1 MTLKP
6 GFDYMNNPLL
16 NKGTAFSKEERAS
29 YQLDGLLP
37 PIIETI
43 EQQAVRIEMQIK
55 NLETPLHK
63 HQLLTNLY
71 NENRTLYYYVVTK
84 NVTDYLPI
92 IYTPTIGDAVI
103 QYHKDYTAPDEA
115 LFIDAFAPEKL
126 SASIKNYAKN
136 NPNID
141 MIVITDGEGVLGI
154 GDWGVNGVKIAVG
167 KLAVYTVAAG
177 LAPDRVLPVVIDAGT
192 NNETLLN
199 DPLYLGNK
207 RPRLSESEYD
217 AFIASF
223 VNVMEEVFPKAILH
237 WEDFGRANASRI
249 LHNYRDKI
257 CTFNDDIQ
265 GTGAMVVA
273 AVLATIQVSK
283 IPLSEQKI
291 IIFGAGTAGIGIAD
305 QLSAQW
311 MRETGLPFESA
322 KKHFYLVD
330 RNGLVLD
337 NMTDLTTGQKKYAH
351 LSTEWSNVPTDTLE
365 NLMEA
370 VHPTMLIG
378 CSGVTGAFKESIVKK
393 MTQYTERPAI
403 LPLSNPTKLAEA
415 TASDLIQWTDGKAL
429 IVTGSPS
436 KPVEYQHTTYE
447 IGQANNALLY
457 PGLGLGALV
466 TRAKYIT
473 DGMLAAASMAVAEQ
487 ISPNKAGAAL
497 LPHVRTLRDTSR
509 AVAIA
514 VANQAVKENIHQ
526 VELTNVTEAIEREMW
541 QPIYKGVLICSTK
554 RSNH

>member
-1 MTLKP
+1 MTLKS

-43 EQQAVRIEMQIK
+43 EQQAVRIETQIE

-103 QYHKDYTAPDEA
+103 QYHKEYTAPDEA
-115 LFIDAFAPEKL
+115 LFVDAFAPEKL

-223 VNVMEEVFPKAILH
+223 VNVMKEVFPKAILH

-322 KKHFYLVD
+322 KNHFYLVD

-351 LSTEWSNVPTDTLE
+351 PSTEWSNVPTDTLE

-487 ISPNKAGAAL
+487 ISPNEAGAAL
-497 LPHVRTLRDTSR
+497 LPHVRTLRETSR

-514 VANQAVKENIHQ
+514 VANQAIKENIHQ
-526 VELTNVTEAIEREMW
+526 VELPNVTEAIEREMW
-541 QPIYKGVLICSTK
+541 QPIYKGV
-554 RSNH
+554 

>member
-1 MTLKP
+1 
-6 GFDYMNNPLL
+6 LL
-16 NKGTAFSKEERAS
+16 NKGTAFSEEERAN

-43 EQQAVRIEMQIK
+43 EQQAVRIETQIE

-71 NENRTLYYYVVTK
+71 NENRTLYYYLVTK

-103 QYHKDYTAPDEA
+103 QYHKEYTAPDEA

-223 VNVMEEVFPKAILH
+223 VNVMKEVFPKAILH

-273 AVLATIQVSK
+273 AVLATIQVSR

-305 QLSAQW
+305 QLSAQL
-311 MRETGLPFESA
+311 MRETGLPFEKA

-330 RNGLVLD
+330 RKGLVLD

-351 LSTEWSNVPTDTLE
+351 PSAEWSNVPTDTLE
-365 NLMEA
+365 NLVEA

-436 KPVEYQHTTYE
+436 KPVEYQNTTYE

-473 DGMLAAASMAVAEQ
+473 DDMLAAASMAVAEQ

-497 LPHVRTLRDTSR
+497 LPHVRTLRETSR

-514 VANQAVKENIHQ
+514 VANQAIKENIHQ
-526 VELTNVTEAIEREMW
+526 VELTNVIEAIELEMW
-541 QPIYKGVLICSTK
+541 QPIYKGV
-554 RSNH
+554 

>member
-1 MTLKP
+1 MTVKP

-43 EQQAVRIEMQIK
+43 EQQAVRIETQIE

-103 QYHKDYTAPDEA
+103 QYHKEYTAPDEA

-167 KLAVYTVAAG
+167 KLAVCTVAAG

-223 VNVMEEVFPKAILH
+223 VNVMKEVFPKAILH

-311 MRETGLPFESA
+311 MRETGLPFETA

-351 LSTEWSNVPTDTLE
+351 PSTEWSNVPTDTLE

-497 LPHVRTLRDTSR
+497 LPHVRTLRETSR

-514 VANQAVKENIHQ
+514 VANQAIKENIHQ

-541 QPIYKGVLICSTK
+541 QPIYKGV
-554 RSNH
+554 

>member
-1 MTLKP
+1 MTVKP

-43 EQQAVRIEMQIK
+43 EQQAVRIETQIE
-55 NLETPLHK
+55 NLETPLHR

-103 QYHKDYTAPDEA
+103 QYHKEYTAPDEA

-223 VNVMEEVFPKAILH
+223 VNVMKEVFPKAILH

-305 QLSAQW
+305 QLSAQR
-311 MRETGLPFESA
+311 MRETGLPFETA

-351 LSTEWSNVPTDTLE
+351 PSTEWSNVPTDTLE

-487 ISPNKAGAAL
+487 IAPNKAGAAL
-497 LPHVRTLRDTSR
+497 LPHVRTLRETSR

-514 VANQAVKENIHQ
+514 VANQAIKENIHQ

-541 QPIYKGVLICSTK
+541 QPIYKGV
-554 RSNH
+554 

>member
-43 EQQAVRIEMQIK
+43 EQQAVRIETQIE

-192 NNETLLN
+192 SNETLLN

-223 VNVMEEVFPKAILH
+223 VNVMKEVFPKAILH

-322 KKHFYLVD
+322 KNHFYLVD

-351 LSTEWSNVPTDTLE
+351 PSTEWSNVPTNTLE

-457 PGLGLGALV
+457 PGLGLGALI

-497 LPHVRTLRDTSR
+497 LPHVRTLRETSR

-514 VANQAVKENIHQ
+514 VANQAIKENIHQ

-541 QPIYKGVLICSTK
+541 QPIYKGV
-554 RSNH
+554 

>member
-1 MTLKP
+1 MTLKS

-43 EQQAVRIEMQIK
+43 EQQAVRIETQIE

-115 LFIDAFAPEKL
+115 LFVDAFAPEKL

-136 NPNID
+136 YPNID

-207 RPRLSESEYD
+207 RPHLSESEYD

-223 VNVMEEVFPKAILH
+223 VNVMKEVFPKAILH

-273 AVLATIQVSK
+273 AVLATIQVSR

-305 QLSAQW
+305 QLSAQL
-311 MRETGLPFESA
+311 MRETGLPFEKA

-330 RNGLVLD
+330 RKGLVLD

-351 LSTEWSNVPTDTLE
+351 PSAEWSNVPTDTLE
-365 NLMEA
+365 NLVEA

-436 KPVEYQHTTYE
+436 KPVEYQNTTYE

-473 DGMLAAASMAVAEQ
+473 DDMLAAASMAVAEQ

-497 LPHVRTLRDTSR
+497 LPHVRTLRETSR

-514 VANQAVKENIHQ
+514 VANQAIKENIHQ
-526 VELTNVTEAIEREMW
+526 VELTNVIEAIELEMW
-541 QPIYKGVLICSTK
+541 QPIYKGV
-554 RSNH
+554 

>member
-1 MTLKP
+1 MTLKS

-43 EQQAVRIEMQIK
+43 EQQAVRIETQIE

-84 NVTDYLPI
+84 NVTDYLPF

-115 LFIDAFAPEKL
+115 LFVDAFAPEKL

-223 VNVMEEVFPKAILH
+223 VNVMKEVFPKAILH

-273 AVLATIQVSK
+273 AVLATIQVSR

-305 QLSAQW
+305 QLSAQL
-311 MRETGLPFESA
+311 MRETGLPFEKA

-330 RNGLVLD
+330 RKGLVLD

-351 LSTEWSNVPTDTLE
+351 PSAEWSNVPTDTLE
-365 NLMEA
+365 NLVEA

-436 KPVEYQHTTYE
+436 KPVEYQNTTYE

-473 DGMLAAASMAVAEQ
+473 DDMLAAASMAVAEQ

-497 LPHVRTLRDTSR
+497 LPHVRTLRETSR

-514 VANQAVKENIHQ
+514 VANQAIKENIHQ
-526 VELTNVTEAIEREMW
+526 VELTNVIEAIELEMW
-541 QPIYKGVLICSTK
+541 QPIYKGV
-554 RSNH
+554 

>member
-1 MTLKP
+1 MTLKS

-43 EQQAVRIEMQIK
+43 EQQAVRIETQIE

-103 QYHKDYTAPDEA
+103 QYHKEYTAPDEA

-207 RPRLSESEYD
+207 RPRLSESKYD

-223 VNVMEEVFPKAILH
+223 VNIMKEVFPKAILH

-249 LHNYRDKI
+249 LYNYRDKI

-330 RNGLVLD
+330 RKGLVLD

-351 LSTEWSNVPTDTLE
+351 PSTEWSNVPTDTLE

-497 LPHVRTLRDTSR
+497 LPHVRTLRETSR

-514 VANQAVKENIHQ
+514 VANQAIKENIHQ

-541 QPIYKGVLICSTK
+541 QPIYKGV
-554 RSNH
+554 

>member
-1 MTLKP
+1 MTFKP
-6 GFDYMNNPLL
+6 GFDIMNNPLL
-16 NKGTAFSKEERAS
+16 NKGTAFTKEERS
-29 YQLDGLLP
+29 NYNLDGLLP
-37 PIIETI
+37 PIIETM
-43 EQQAVRIEMQIK
+43 EQQAIRIENQIK
-55 NLETPLHK
+55 NLETALHK

-71 NENRTLYYYVVTK
+71 NENRILYYYVVSK
-84 NVTDYLPI
+84 NVTEYLPL

-103 QYHKDYTAPDEA
+103 NYHKEYSAPDEA

-126 SASIKNYAKN
+126 KTSIENYAKN
-136 NPNID
+136 NPAID

-192 NNETLLN
+192 NNKSLLD

-207 RPRLSESEYD
+207 RPRLSEKEYD
-217 AFIASF
+217 LFIASF
-223 VNVMEEVFPKAILH
+223 VAIMNEVFPKAILH

-249 LHNYRDKI
+249 LQHYRDKI

-273 AVLATIQVSK
+273 AALATIHVSH
-283 IPLSEQKI
+283 IPLNKQKF

-305 QLSAQW
+305 QLSAQL
-311 MRETGLPFESA
+311 MSETGLPFDTA

-337 NMTDLTTGQKKYAH
+337 NMTDLTTGQKKYAQQA
-351 LSTEWSNVPTDTLE
+351 SEWASMPAGTLE
-365 NLMEA
+365 ELVEA
-370 VHPTMLIG
+370 IHPTMLIG
-378 CSGVTGAFKESIVKK
+378 CSGVTGAFKESIVRK
-393 MTQYTERPAI
+393 MSDHTERPAI

-415 TASDLIQWTDGKAL
+415 TAADLINWTDGKAL

-436 KPVEYQHTTYE
+436 EPVEYQNTTYE

-466 TRAKYIT
+466 TRAKFIT
-473 DGMLAAASMAVAEQ
+473 DGMLAAASKAVADQ
-487 ISPNKAGAAL
+487 ISPSEPGAAL
-497 LPHVRTLRDTSR
+497 LPHVRTLRETSQ

-514 VANQAVKENIHQ
+514 VANEAVKENIHQ
-526 VELTNVTEAIEREMW
+526 IELTNIREAVEREMW
-541 QPIYKGVLICSTK
+541 HPTYKGV
-554 RSNH
+554 

>member
-43 EQQAVRIEMQIK
+43 EQQAVRIETQIE

-103 QYHKDYTAPDEA
+103 QYHKEYTAPDEA

-223 VNVMEEVFPKAILH
+223 VNVMKEVFPKAILH

-351 LSTEWSNVPTDTLE
+351 PSTEWSNVPTDTLE

-497 LPHVRTLRDTSR
+497 LPHVRTLRETSR

-514 VANQAVKENIHQ
+514 VANQAIKENIHQ

-541 QPIYKGVLICSTK
+541 QPIYKGV
-554 RSNH
+554 

>member
-1 MTLKP
+1 MTLKS

-16 NKGTAFSKEERAS
+16 NKGTAFSKEEKAN

-43 EQQAVRIEMQIK
+43 EQQAVRIETQIE

-71 NENRTLYYYVVTK
+71 NENRTLYYYLVTK

-103 QYHKDYTAPDEA
+103 QYHKEYTAPDEA

-199 DPLYLGNK
+199 DSLYLGNK
-207 RPRLSESEYD
+207 SPRLSESEYD

-223 VNVMEEVFPKAILH
+223 VNVMKEVFPKAILH

-273 AVLATIQVSK
+273 AVLATIQVSR

-305 QLSAQW
+305 QLSAQL
-311 MRETGLPFESA
+311 MRETGLPFEKA

-330 RNGLVLD
+330 RKGLVLD

-351 LSTEWSNVPTDTLE
+351 PSAEWSNVPTDTLE
-365 NLMEA
+365 NLVEA

-436 KPVEYQHTTYE
+436 KPVEYQNTTYE

-473 DGMLAAASMAVAEQ
+473 DDMLAAASMAVAEQ

-497 LPHVRTLRDTSR
+497 LPHVRTLRETSR

-514 VANQAVKENIHQ
+514 VANQAIKENIHQ
-526 VELTNVTEAIEREMW
+526 VELTNVIEAIELEMW
-541 QPIYKGVLICSTK
+541 QPIYKGV
-554 RSNH
+554 

>member
-16 NKGTAFSKEERAS
+16 NKGTAFSEEERAN

-43 EQQAVRIEMQIK
+43 EQQAVRIETQIE

-115 LFIDAFAPEKL
+115 LFVDAFAPEKL

-177 LAPDRVLPVVIDAGT
+177 LAPDRVLPVIIDAGT

-223 VNVMEEVFPKAILH
+223 VNVMKEVFPKAILH

-273 AVLATIQVSK
+273 AVLATIQVSR

-305 QLSAQW
+305 QLSAQL
-311 MRETGLPFESA
+311 MRETGLPFEKA

-330 RNGLVLD
+330 RKGLVLD

-351 LSTEWSNVPTDTLE
+351 PSAEWSNVPTDTLE
-365 NLMEA
+365 NLVEA

-436 KPVEYQHTTYE
+436 KPVEYQNTTYE

-473 DGMLAAASMAVAEQ
+473 DDMLAAASMAVAEQ

-497 LPHVRTLRDTSR
+497 LPHVRTLRETSR

-514 VANQAVKENIHQ
+514 VANQAIKENIHQ
-526 VELTNVTEAIEREMW
+526 VELTNVIEAIELEMW
-541 QPIYKGVLICSTK
+541 QPIYKGV
-554 RSNH
+554 

>member
-1 MTLKP
+1 MTVKS

-16 NKGTAFSKEERAS
+16 NKGTAFSEEERAN

-43 EQQAVRIEMQIK
+43 EQQAVRIETQIE

-71 NENRTLYYYVVTK
+71 NENRTLYYYLVTK

-103 QYHKDYTAPDEA
+103 QYHKEYTAPDEA
-115 LFIDAFAPEKL
+115 LFIDTFAPEKL

-223 VNVMEEVFPKAILH
+223 VNVMKEVFPKAILH

-273 AVLATIQVSK
+273 AVLATIQVSR

-305 QLSAQW
+305 QLSAQL
-311 MRETGLPFESA
+311 MRETGLPFEKA

-330 RNGLVLD
+330 RKGLVLD

-351 LSTEWSNVPTDTLE
+351 PSAEWYNVPTDTLE
-365 NLMEA
+365 NLVEA

-436 KPVEYQHTTYE
+436 KPVEYQNTTYE

-473 DGMLAAASMAVAEQ
+473 DDMLAAASMAVAEQ

-497 LPHVRTLRDTSR
+497 LPHVRTLRETSR

-514 VANQAVKENIHQ
+514 VANQAIKENIHQ
-526 VELTNVTEAIEREMW
+526 VELTNVIEAIELEMW
-541 QPIYKGVLICSTK
+541 QPIYKGV
-554 RSNH
+554 

>member
-1 MTLKP
+1 MTVKP

-29 YQLDGLLP
+29 FQLDGLLP

-43 EQQAVRIEMQIK
+43 EQQAVRIETQIE

-103 QYHKDYTAPDEA
+103 QYHKEYTAPDEA

-223 VNVMEEVFPKAILH
+223 VNVMKEVFPKAILH

-351 LSTEWSNVPTDTLE
+351 PSTEWSNVPTDTLE

-497 LPHVRTLRDTSR
+497 LPHVRTLRETSR

-514 VANQAVKENIHQ
+514 VANQAIKENIHQ

-541 QPIYKGVLICSTK
+541 QPIYKGV
-554 RSNH
+554 

>member
-1 MTLKP
+1 MTLKS

-43 EQQAVRIEMQIK
+43 EQQAVRIETQIE

-103 QYHKDYTAPDEA
+103 QYHKEYTAPDEA

-217 AFIASF
+217 AFITSF
-223 VNVMEEVFPKAILH
+223 VNVMKEVFPKAILH

-351 LSTEWSNVPTDTLE
+351 PSTEWSNVPTNTLE

-497 LPHVRTLRDTSR
+497 LPHVRTLRETSR

-514 VANQAVKENIHQ
+514 VANQAIKENIHQ

-541 QPIYKGVLICSTK
+541 QPIYKGV
-554 RSNH
+554 

>member
-1 MTLKP
+1 MTLKS

-43 EQQAVRIEMQIK
+43 EQQAVRIETQIE

-92 IYTPTIGDAVI
+92 IYTPTIDDAVI

-115 LFIDAFAPEKL
+115 LFVDAFAPEKL

-154 GDWGVNGVKIAVG
+154 GDWSVNGVKIAVG

-223 VNVMEEVFPKAILH
+223 VNVMKEVFPKAILH

-273 AVLATIQVSK
+273 AVLATIQVSR

-305 QLSAQW
+305 QLSAQL
-311 MRETGLPFESA
+311 MRETGLPFEKA

-330 RNGLVLD
+330 RKGLVLD

-351 LSTEWSNVPTDTLE
+351 PSAEWSNVPTDTLE
-365 NLMEA
+365 NLVEA

-436 KPVEYQHTTYE
+436 KPVEYQNTTYE

-473 DGMLAAASMAVAEQ
+473 DDMLAAASMAVAEQ

-497 LPHVRTLRDTSR
+497 LPHVRTLRETSR

-514 VANQAVKENIHQ
+514 VANQAIKENIHQ
-526 VELTNVTEAIEREMW
+526 VELTNVIEAIELEMW
-541 QPIYKGVLICSTK
+541 QPIYKGV
-554 RSNH
+554 

>member
-1 MTLKP
+1 MTLKS

-43 EQQAVRIEMQIK
+43 EQQAVRIETQIE

-63 HQLLTNLY
+63 HRLLTNLY

-115 LFIDAFAPEKL
+115 LFVDAFAPEKL

-154 GDWGVNGVKIAVG
+154 GDWSVNGVKIAVG

-223 VNVMEEVFPKAILH
+223 VNVMKEVFPKAILH

-273 AVLATIQVSK
+273 AVLATIQVLR

-305 QLSAQW
+305 QLSAQL
-311 MRETGLPFESA
+311 MRETGLPFEKA

-330 RNGLVLD
+330 RKGLVLD

-351 LSTEWSNVPTDTLE
+351 PSAEWSNVPTDTLE
-365 NLMEA
+365 NLVEA

-436 KPVEYQHTTYE
+436 KPVEYQNTTYE

-473 DGMLAAASMAVAEQ
+473 DDMLAAASMAVAEQ

-497 LPHVRTLRDTSR
+497 LPHVRTLRETSR

-514 VANQAVKENIHQ
+514 VANQAIKENIHQ
-526 VELTNVTEAIEREMW
+526 VELTNVIEAIELEMW
-541 QPIYKGVLICSTK
+541 QPIYKGV
-554 RSNH
+554 

>member
-1 MTLKP
+1 MTVKP

-43 EQQAVRIEMQIK
+43 EQQAVRIETQIE

-103 QYHKDYTAPDEA
+103 QYHKEYTAPDEA

-126 SASIKNYAKN
+126 SSSIKNYAKN

-223 VNVMEEVFPKAILH
+223 VNVMKEVFPKAILH

-311 MRETGLPFESA
+311 MRETGLPFETA

-351 LSTEWSNVPTDTLE
+351 PSTEWSNVPTDTLE

-497 LPHVRTLRDTSR
+497 LPHVRTLRETSR

-514 VANQAVKENIHQ
+514 VANQAIKENIHQ

-541 QPIYKGVLICSTK
+541 QPIYKGV
-554 RSNH
+554 

>member
-1 MTLKP
+1 MTLKS

-43 EQQAVRIEMQIK
+43 EQQAVRIETQIE

-103 QYHKDYTAPDEA
+103 QYHKEYTAPDEA

-223 VNVMEEVFPKAILH
+223 VNVMKEVFPKAILH

-322 KKHFYLVD
+322 KNHFYLVD

-351 LSTEWSNVPTDTLE
+351 PLTEWSNVPTDTLE

-497 LPHVRTLRDTSR
+497 LPHVRTLRETSR

-541 QPIYKGVLICSTK
+541 QPIYKGV
-554 RSNH
+554 

>member
-1 MTLKP
+1 MTVKP

-43 EQQAVRIEMQIK
+43 EQQAVRIETQIE

-103 QYHKDYTAPDEA
+103 QYHKEYTAPDEA

-223 VNVMEEVFPKAILH
+223 VNVMKEVFPKAILH

-311 MRETGLPFESA
+311 MRETGLPFETA

-351 LSTEWSNVPTDTLE
+351 PSAEWSNVPTDTLE

-497 LPHVRTLRDTSR
+497 LPHVRTLRETSR

-514 VANQAVKENIHQ
+514 AANQAIKENIHQ

-541 QPIYKGVLICSTK
+541 QPIYKGV
-554 RSNH
+554 

>member
-1 MTLKP
+1 MTVKP

-43 EQQAVRIEMQIK
+43 EQQAVRIETQIE

-71 NENRTLYYYVVTK
+71 NENRTLYYYLVTK

-103 QYHKDYTAPDEA
+103 QYHKEYTAPDEA

-199 DPLYLGNK
+199 DSLYLGNK
-207 RPRLSESEYD
+207 SPRLSESEYD

-223 VNVMEEVFPKAILH
+223 VNVMKEVFPKAILH

-273 AVLATIQVSK
+273 AVLATIQVSR

-305 QLSAQW
+305 QLSAQL
-311 MRETGLPFESA
+311 MRETGLPFEKA

-330 RNGLVLD
+330 RKGLVLD

-351 LSTEWSNVPTDTLE
+351 PSAEWSNVPTDTLE
-365 NLMEA
+365 NLVEA

-436 KPVEYQHTTYE
+436 KPVEYQNTTYE

-473 DGMLAAASMAVAEQ
+473 DDMLAAASMAVAEQ
-487 ISPNKAGAAL
+487 ISPNKSGAAL
-497 LPHVRTLRDTSR
+497 LPHVRTLRETSR

-514 VANQAVKENIHQ
+514 VANQAIKENIHQ
-526 VELTNVTEAIEREMW
+526 VELTNVIEAIELEMW
-541 QPIYKGVLICSTK
+541 QPIYKGV
-554 RSNH
+554 

>member
-1 MTLKP
+1 MTLKS

-43 EQQAVRIEMQIK
+43 EQQAVRIEMQIE

-115 LFIDAFAPEKL
+115 LFVDAFAPEKL

-223 VNVMEEVFPKAILH
+223 VNVMKEVFPKAILH

-273 AVLATIQVSK
+273 AVLATIQVSR

-311 MRETGLPFESA
+311 MRETGLPFETA

-351 LSTEWSNVPTDTLE
+351 PSTEWSNVPTDTLE

-487 ISPNKAGAAL
+487 ISPNEAGAAL
-497 LPHVRTLRDTSR
+497 LPHVRTLRETSR

-514 VANQAVKENIHQ
+514 VANQAIKENIHQ

-541 QPIYKGVLICSTK
+541 QPIYKGV
-554 RSNH
+554 

>member
-1 MTLKP
+1 MTLKS

-43 EQQAVRIEMQIK
+43 EQQAVRIETQIE

-115 LFIDAFAPEKL
+115 LFVDAFAPEKL

-223 VNVMEEVFPKAILH
+223 VNVMKEVFPKAILH

-273 AVLATIQVSK
+273 AVLATIQVSR

-305 QLSAQW
+305 QLSAQL
-311 MRETGLPFESA
+311 MRETGLPFEKA

-330 RNGLVLD
+330 RKGLVLD

-351 LSTEWSNVPTDTLE
+351 PSAEWSNVPTDTLE
-365 NLMEA
+365 NLVEA

-436 KPVEYQHTTYE
+436 KPVEYQNTTYE

-473 DGMLAAASMAVAEQ
+473 DDMLAAASMAVAEQ
-487 ISPNKAGAAL
+487 ISPNKSGAAL
-497 LPHVRTLRDTSR
+497 LPHVHTLRETSR

-514 VANQAVKENIHQ
+514 VANQAIKENIHQ
-526 VELTNVTEAIEREMW
+526 VELTNVIEAIELEMW
-541 QPIYKGVLICSTK
+541 QPIYKGV
-554 RSNH
+554 

>member
-1 MTLKP
+1 MTLKS

-43 EQQAVRIEMQIK
+43 EQQAVRIETQIE

-63 HQLLTNLY
+63 HRLLTNLY

-115 LFIDAFAPEKL
+115 LFVDAFAPEKL

-154 GDWGVNGVKIAVG
+154 GDWSVNGVKIAVG

-223 VNVMEEVFPKAILH
+223 VNVMKEVFPKAILH

-273 AVLATIQVSK
+273 AVLATIQVSR

-305 QLSAQW
+305 QLSAQL
-311 MRETGLPFESA
+311 MRETGLPFEKA

-330 RNGLVLD
+330 RKGLVLD

-351 LSTEWSNVPTDTLE
+351 PSAEWSNVPTDTLE
-365 NLMEA
+365 NLVEA

-436 KPVEYQHTTYE
+436 KPVEYQNTTYE

-473 DGMLAAASMAVAEQ
+473 DDMLAAASMAVAEQ
-487 ISPNKAGAAL
+487 ISPNKAGTAL
-497 LPHVRTLRDTSR
+497 LPHVRTLRETSR

-514 VANQAVKENIHQ
+514 VANQAIKENIHQ
-526 VELTNVTEAIEREMW
+526 VELTNVIEAIELEMW
-541 QPIYKGVLICSTK
+541 QPIYKGV
-554 RSNH
+554 

>member
-1 MTLKP
+1 MTLKS

-16 NKGTAFSKEERAS
+16 NKGTAFSKEERAN

-43 EQQAVRIEMQIK
+43 EQQAVRIETQIE

-71 NENRTLYYYVVTK
+71 NENRTLYYYLVTK

-103 QYHKDYTAPDEA
+103 QYHKEYTAPDEA

-199 DPLYLGNK
+199 DSLYLGNK
-207 RPRLSESEYD
+207 SPRLSESEYD

-223 VNVMEEVFPKAILH
+223 VNVMKEVFPKAILH

-273 AVLATIQVSK
+273 AVLATIQVSR

-305 QLSAQW
+305 QLSAQL
-311 MRETGLPFESA
+311 MRETGLPFEKA

-330 RNGLVLD
+330 RKGLVLD

-351 LSTEWSNVPTDTLE
+351 PSAEWSNVPTDTLE
-365 NLMEA
+365 NLVEA

-436 KPVEYQHTTYE
+436 KPVEYQNTTYE

-473 DGMLAAASMAVAEQ
+473 DDMLAAASMAVAEQ

-497 LPHVRTLRDTSR
+497 LPHVRTLRETSR

-514 VANQAVKENIHQ
+514 VANQAIKENIHQ
-526 VELTNVTEAIEREMW
+526 VELTNVIEAIDLEMW
-541 QPIYKGVLICSTK
+541 QPIYKGV
-554 RSNH
+554 

>member
-1 MTLKP
+1 MTLKS

-16 NKGTAFSKEERAS
+16 NKGTAFSKEERAN

-43 EQQAVRIEMQIK
+43 EQQAVRIETQIE

-71 NENRTLYYYVVTK
+71 NENRTLYYYLVTK

-103 QYHKDYTAPDEA
+103 QYHKEYTAPDEA

-199 DPLYLGNK
+199 DSLYLGNK
-207 RPRLSESEYD
+207 SPLLSESEYD

-223 VNVMEEVFPKAILH
+223 VNVMKEVFPKAILH

-273 AVLATIQVSK
+273 AVLATIQVSR

-305 QLSAQW
+305 QLSAQL
-311 MRETGLPFESA
+311 MRETGLPFEKA

-330 RNGLVLD
+330 RKGLVLD

-351 LSTEWSNVPTDTLE
+351 PSAEWSNVPTDTLE
-365 NLMEA
+365 NLVEA

-436 KPVEYQHTTYE
+436 KPVEYQNTTYE

-473 DGMLAAASMAVAEQ
+473 DDMLAAASMAVAEQ
-487 ISPNKAGAAL
+487 ISPNKSGAAL
-497 LPHVRTLRDTSR
+497 LPHVRTLRETSR

-514 VANQAVKENIHQ
+514 VANQAIKENIHQ
-526 VELTNVTEAIEREMW
+526 VELTNVIEAIELEMW
-541 QPIYKGVLICSTK
+541 QPIYKGV
-554 RSNH
+554 

>member
-1 MTLKP
+1 MTLKS

-43 EQQAVRIEMQIK
+43 EQQAVRIETQIE

-115 LFIDAFAPEKL
+115 LFVDAFAPEKL

-207 RPRLSESEYD
+207 RPHLSESEYD

-223 VNVMEEVFPKAILH
+223 VNVMKEVFPKAILH

-273 AVLATIQVSK
+273 AVLATIQVSR

-305 QLSAQW
+305 QLSAQL
-311 MRETGLPFESA
+311 MRETGLSFEKA

-330 RNGLVLD
+330 RKGLVLD

-351 LSTEWSNVPTDTLE
+351 PSAEWSNVPTDTLE
-365 NLMEA
+365 NLVEA

-436 KPVEYQHTTYE
+436 KPVEYQNTTYE

-473 DGMLAAASMAVAEQ
+473 DDMLAAASMAVAEQ

-497 LPHVRTLRDTSR
+497 LPHVRTLRETSR

-514 VANQAVKENIHQ
+514 VANQAIKENIHQ
-526 VELTNVTEAIEREMW
+526 VELTNVIEAIELEMW
-541 QPIYKGVLICSTK
+541 QPIYKGV
-554 RSNH
+554 

>member
-1 MTLKP
+1 MTLKS

-16 NKGTAFSKEERAS
+16 NKGTAFSKEERAN

-43 EQQAVRIEMQIK
+43 EQQAVRIEMQIE

-71 NENRTLYYYVVTK
+71 NENRTLYYYLVTK

-103 QYHKDYTAPDEA
+103 QYHKEYTAPDEA

-199 DPLYLGNK
+199 DSLYLGNK
-207 RPRLSESEYD
+207 SPRLSESEYD

-223 VNVMEEVFPKAILH
+223 VNVMKEVFPKAILH

-273 AVLATIQVSK
+273 AVLATIQVSR

-305 QLSAQW
+305 QLSAQL
-311 MRETGLPFESA
+311 MRETGLPFEKA

-330 RNGLVLD
+330 RKGLVLD

-351 LSTEWSNVPTDTLE
+351 PSAEWSNVPTDTLE
-365 NLMEA
+365 NLVEA

-436 KPVEYQHTTYE
+436 KPVEYQNTTYE

-473 DGMLAAASMAVAEQ
+473 DDMLAAASMAVAEQ
-487 ISPNKAGAAL
+487 ISPNKSGAAL
-497 LPHVRTLRDTSR
+497 LPHVRTLRETSR

-514 VANQAVKENIHQ
+514 VANQAIKENIHQ
-526 VELTNVTEAIEREMW
+526 VELTNVIEAIELEMW
-541 QPIYKGVLICSTK
+541 QPIYKGV
-554 RSNH
+554 

>member
-1 MTLKP
+1 MTVKP

-43 EQQAVRIEMQIK
+43 EQQAVRIETQIE

-103 QYHKDYTAPDEA
+103 QYHKEYTAPDEA

-217 AFIASF
+217 VFIASF
-223 VNVMEEVFPKAILH
+223 VNVMKEVFPKAILH

-351 LSTEWSNVPTDTLE
+351 PSTEWSNVPTDTLE

-497 LPHVRTLRDTSR
+497 LPHVRTLRETSR

-514 VANQAVKENIHQ
+514 VANQAIKENIHQ

-541 QPIYKGVLICSTK
+541 QPIYKGV
-554 RSNH
+554 

>member
-1 MTLKP
+1 MTVKP

-43 EQQAVRIEMQIK
+43 EQQAVRIETQIE

-103 QYHKDYTAPDEA
+103 QYHKEYTAPDEA

-223 VNVMEEVFPKAILH
+223 VNVMKEVFPKAILH

-311 MRETGLPFESA
+311 MRETGLPFETA

-351 LSTEWSNVPTDTLE
+351 PSTVWSNVPTDTLE

-487 ISPNKAGAAL
+487 IAPNKAGAAL
-497 LPHVRTLRDTSR
+497 LPHVRTLRETSR

-514 VANQAVKENIHQ
+514 VANQAIKENIHQ

-541 QPIYKGVLICSTK
+541 QPIYKGV
-554 RSNH
+554 

>member
-1 MTLKP
+1 MTVKS

-16 NKGTAFSKEERAS
+16 NKGTAFSEEERAN

-43 EQQAVRIEMQIK
+43 EQQAVRIETQIE

-71 NENRTLYYYVVTK
+71 NENRTLYYYLVTK

-103 QYHKDYTAPDEA
+103 QYHKEYTAPDEA

-223 VNVMEEVFPKAILH
+223 VNVMKEVFPKAILH

-273 AVLATIQVSK
+273 AVLATIQVSR

-305 QLSAQW
+305 QLSAQL
-311 MRETGLPFESA
+311 MRETGLPFEKA

-330 RNGLVLD
+330 RKGLVLD

-351 LSTEWSNVPTDTLE
+351 PSAEWSNVPTDTLE
-365 NLMEA
+365 NLVEA

-436 KPVEYQHTTYE
+436 KPVEYQNTTYE

-473 DGMLAAASMAVAEQ
+473 DDMLAAASMAVAEQ

-497 LPHVRTLRDTSR
+497 LPHVRTLRETSR

-514 VANQAVKENIHQ
+514 VANQAIKENIHQ
-526 VELTNVTEAIEREMW
+526 VELTNVIEAIEREMW
-541 QPIYKGVLICSTK
+541 QPIYKGV
-554 RSNH
+554 

>member
-1 MTLKP
+1 MTLKS

-43 EQQAVRIEMQIK
+43 EQQAVRIETQIE

-115 LFIDAFAPEKL
+115 LFIDAFAPGKL

-223 VNVMEEVFPKAILH
+223 VNVMKEVFPKAILH

-351 LSTEWSNVPTDTLE
+351 PSTEWSNVPTDTLE
-365 NLMEA
+365 NLVEA

-487 ISPNKAGAAL
+487 ISPNEAGAAL
-497 LPHVRTLRDTSR
+497 LPHVRTLRETSR

-514 VANQAVKENIHQ
+514 VANQAIKENIHQ

-541 QPIYKGVLICSTK
+541 QPIYKGV
-554 RSNH
+554 

>member
-1 MTLKP
+1 MTVKP

-43 EQQAVRIEMQIK
+43 EQQAVRIETQIE

-103 QYHKDYTAPDEA
+103 QYHKEYTAPDEA

-223 VNVMEEVFPKAILH
+223 VNVMKEVFPKAILH

-311 MRETGLPFESA
+311 MRETGLPFETA

-330 RNGLVLD
+330 RSGLVLD

-351 LSTEWSNVPTDTLE
+351 PSTEWSNVPTDTLE

-497 LPHVRTLRDTSR
+497 LPHVRTLRETSR

-514 VANQAVKENIHQ
+514 VANQAIKENIHQ

-541 QPIYKGVLICSTK
+541 QPIYKGV
-554 RSNH
+554 

>member
-1 MTLKP
+1 MTVKP

-16 NKGTAFSKEERAS
+16 NKGTAFSEEERAN

-43 EQQAVRIEMQIK
+43 EQQAVRIETQIE

-71 NENRTLYYYVVTK
+71 NENRTLYYYLVTK

-103 QYHKDYTAPDEA
+103 QYHKEYTAPDEA

-177 LAPDRVLPVVIDAGT
+177 LAPDRVLPVIIDAGT

-223 VNVMEEVFPKAILH
+223 VNVMKEVFPKAILH

-273 AVLATIQVSK
+273 AVLATIQVSR

-305 QLSAQW
+305 QLSAQL
-311 MRETGLPFESA
+311 MRETGLPFEKA

-330 RNGLVLD
+330 RKGLVLD

-351 LSTEWSNVPTDTLE
+351 PSAEWSNVPTDTLE
-365 NLMEA
+365 NLVEA

-436 KPVEYQHTTYE
+436 KPVEYQNTTYE

-473 DGMLAAASMAVAEQ
+473 DDMLAAASMAVAEQ

-497 LPHVRTLRDTSR
+497 LPHVRTLRETSR

-514 VANQAVKENIHQ
+514 VANQAIKENIHQ
-526 VELTNVTEAIEREMW
+526 VELTNVIEAIELEMW
-541 QPIYKGVLICSTK
+541 QPIYKGV
-554 RSNH
+554 

>member
-1 MTLKP
+1 MTVKP

-43 EQQAVRIEMQIK
+43 EQQAVRIETQIE

-103 QYHKDYTAPDEA
+103 QYHKEYTVPDEA

-223 VNVMEEVFPKAILH
+223 VNVMKEVFPKAILH

-351 LSTEWSNVPTDTLE
+351 PSTEWSNVPTDTLE

-497 LPHVRTLRDTSR
+497 LPHVRTLRETSR

-514 VANQAVKENIHQ
+514 VANQAIKENIHQ

-541 QPIYKGVLICSTK
+541 QPIYKGV
-554 RSNH
+554 

>member
-1 MTLKP
+1 MTVKP

-43 EQQAVRIEMQIK
+43 EQQAVRIETQIE

-103 QYHKDYTAPDEA
+103 QYHKEYTAPDEA

-223 VNVMEEVFPKAILH
+223 VNVMKEVFPKAILH

-351 LSTEWSNVPTDTLE
+351 PSTEWSNVPTDTLE

-429 IVTGSPS
+429 IVKGSPS

-497 LPHVRTLRDTSR
+497 LPHVRTLRETSR

-514 VANQAVKENIHQ
+514 VANQAIKENIHQ

-541 QPIYKGVLICSTK
+541 QPIYKGV
-554 RSNH
+554 